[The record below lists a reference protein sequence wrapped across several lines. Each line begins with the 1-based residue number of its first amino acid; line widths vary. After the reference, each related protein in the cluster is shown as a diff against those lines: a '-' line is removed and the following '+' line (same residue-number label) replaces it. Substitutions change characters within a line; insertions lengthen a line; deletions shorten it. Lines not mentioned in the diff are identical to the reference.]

1 MLVYK
6 AFKPIITLSDMNT
19 LSLHGYSNNK
29 GRDPNDRLCLAI
41 FCNTY
46 SSWYSHD
53 EKVQSL
59 MFKYLTAN
67 TVDCSTLAQLEFKS
81 EKIISI

>member
-1 MLVYK
+1 
-6 AFKPIITLSDMNT
+6 MNT

-29 GRDPNDRLCLAI
+29 GRDLNDRLCLAI

-67 TVDCSTLAQLEFKS
+67 TVDFTHSRKLYFVLWIYLQYYTLKMKTFLK
-81 EKIISI
+81 KVK